1 MTSESPI
8 VIDATSE
15 APAARRSSITIPADE
30 PIDLVLTK
38 VAQAAPPNSDLI
50 MNVNISNMEE
60 IGGLVRQI
68 SSIYPSSTLSFQ
80 PSSTPEPTP
89 PGEPPVL
96 PPLPKDEIS
105 IQVDAV
111 LAVLDKSI
119 EPDSTTKYN
128 DFH

>member
-1 MTSESPI
+1 
-8 VIDATSE
+8 
-15 APAARRSSITIPADE
+15 
-30 PIDLVLTK
+30 
-38 VAQAAPPNSDLI
+38 

-80 PSSTPEPTP
+80 PSSTPEPAP

-119 EPDSTTKYN
+119 EPDSTVN
-128 DFH
+128 